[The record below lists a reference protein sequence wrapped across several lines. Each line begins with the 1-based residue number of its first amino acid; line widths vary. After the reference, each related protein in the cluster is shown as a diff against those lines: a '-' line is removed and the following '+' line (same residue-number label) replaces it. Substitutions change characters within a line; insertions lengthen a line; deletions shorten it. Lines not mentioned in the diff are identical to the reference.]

1 MPLGSRLRALTLACL
16 LAAAGPALAHEQQAA
31 SANLSSTIATG
42 GTFQSLAVANIGR
55 VGCLIQNPTTAT
67 EPLYVNVGSASPSTG
82 NSFSLAAGASFNC
95 SVAGVVITD
104 AIQVEAATTGHAFI
118 AVVQ

>member
-1 MPLGSRLRALTLACL
+1 MPLASRLRALALACL
-16 LAAAGPALAHEQQAA
+16 FASPALAHEQQVS

-42 GTFQSLAVANIGR
+42 GTFQSLAAASISRN
-55 VGCLIQNPTTAT
+55 GCLIQNPTTAT
-67 EPLYVNVGSASPSTG
+67 EPLYVNVGSASPSTA

-104 AIQVEAATTGHAFI
+104 ALQVEAATTGHAFI